1 MEFKGNTYNGDSIE
15 LRAGLF
21 ATVYVD
27 IDDSCEKPWE
37 AEDCHGIIEERRA
50 NYTGYIPT
58 APGERV
64 IFKDRNYGYVYD
76 EKGTLERA
84 RSEGW
89 GLPEKDRQGLTQ
101 RQITAEAVRR
111 DMDSMR
117 AWLNDEWHYCVVTV
131 RITDSEGMEIA
142 DASLGGVSDQC
153 AQYITE
159 TANEV
164 LSEALAQLPDALEST
179 IAKMVA
185 HTESLKAIR
194 TAGI

>member
-21 ATVYVD
+21 ATVY
-27 IDDSCEKPWE
+27 IDHDKCYGKPWE
-37 AEDCHGIIEERRA
+37 EEDGHGIIEERRT

-89 GLPEKDRQGLTQ
+89 GLSEKDRQGLTQ

-111 DMDSMR
+111 DMESMR
-117 AWLNDEWHYCVVTV
+117 AWLNDEWHYCTVTV

-142 DASLGGVSDQC
+142 NASLGGVSDEC
-153 AQYITE
+153 PDYLTGA
-159 TANEV
+159 ANEV

-179 IAKMVA
+179 ITKMVA

-194 TAGI
+194 EAGI